1 MEDRKNNLW
10 DVDKNLFASMN
21 GNYVSAEEANFFKS
35 MQLKEECEPALAN
48 DLIMSEHANSDNIY
62 IVRELY
68 DEYLIGIGGDES
80 TEIHTM
86 NLSEALN
93 LNLHDAGLLHK
104 NITLLEWLRSIN
116 YQGVTF
122 DNNYDLMQ

>member
-1 MEDRKNNLW
+1 MENRKNNLW
-10 DVDKNLFASMN
+10 DVDKSLFTSMV
-21 GNYVSAEEANFFKS
+21 GNYVSPEEANFFKT
-35 MQLKEECEPALAN
+35 MQFKDECEPALAN
-48 DLIMSEHANSDNIY
+48 DIIMSEHSNSDNIY
-62 IVRELY
+62 IVRALY
-68 DEYLIGIGGDES
+68 DEYLVGKGDDES

-93 LNLHDAGLLHK
+93 LNLHDAGLLCE
-104 NITLLEWLRSIN
+104 NITLLEWLRAIN

>member
-10 DVDKNLFASMN
+10 DVDKNLFASMK
-21 GNYVSAEEANFFKS
+21 GNYASAEEANFFKT
-35 MQLKEECEPALAN
+35 MQFKEEYEPALSN
-48 DLIMSEHANSDNIY
+48 DLIMSEHANSDDIY
-62 IVRELY
+62 IVRALY
-68 DEYLIGIGGDES
+68 DEYIVGKGGDES

-93 LNLHDAGLLHK
+93 INLRDAGLLCK
-104 NITLLEWLRSIN
+104 NITLLDWLRSIN

>member
-1 MEDRKNNLW
+1 MENRKNNLW
-10 DVDKNLFASMN
+10 DVDKILFTSMVD
-21 GNYVSAEEANFFKS
+21 NYVSPEEANFFKT
-35 MQLKEECEPALAN
+35 MQFKEEYEPALAN
-48 DLIMSEHANSDNIY
+48 DIIMSEHSNSDNIY

-68 DEYLIGIGGDES
+68 DEYLVGKGDDRL

-93 LNLHDAGLLHK
+93 LNLHDAGLLCE
-104 NITLLEWLRSIN
+104 NITLLEWLRTIN

-122 DNNYDLMQ
+122 DNNFDLMQ